1 MDPPTYPFEE
11 TSFMNGPLVEISK
24 KETVECVD
32 STFKHERKMGLK
44 NQSYNKQRF
53 LLKLQNCYQ
62 S

>member
-1 MDPPTYPFEE
+1 
-11 TSFMNGPLVEISK
+11 MNGPLVEISK